1 MALTQVKALGLAADS
16 IDETKLA
23 DDSIDSE
30 HYNDGSIDTA
40 HLADDA
46 VTLAKLAS
54 GTDGQIIS
62 WDASGNPVAI
72 GPGTDGQVLTST
84 GAGSPPAFEAASAG
98 ATLSGS
104 TNNNVV
110 TVTGANAM
118 IGETNVHVSGH
129 KLLIGHGTSTTD
141 GGDLQVHGVGDARV
155 MDLISNRADVEGPR
169 LRFGKSRAA
178 NGGDYTLVEDD
189 DYLGKIEFA
198 GADGTDYNALGAI
211 IQVRVDGTPGSND
224 MPGRMEFHT
233 TADGNPNPIE
243 RMTIDS
249 TGNVTVKDGNLV
261 IGTAGHGIDFSAT
274 ANNGTSTPQ
283 ELFDD
288 YEEGTW
294 TPSDGGGIVS
304 YAEAYGQYTKIG
316 RAVYLWFKITCT
328 SSVTDSGNAYI
339 VGLPF
344 TSENAEATGH
354 GGLAIGGSNST
365 DNFMSASTNK
375 NSTVLY
381 LYKNTYGDNMTRAQM
396 WDGASTTKRLTGC
409 FMYCTS
415 S

>member
-1 MALTQVKALGLAADS
+1 MALTQVKTSG
-16 IDETKLA
+16 
-23 DDSIDSE
+23 
-30 HYNDGSIDTA
+30 
-40 HLADDA
+40 LADDA
-46 VTLAKLAS
+46 VTLAKQAG
-54 GTDGQIIS
+54 GTDGQIITY
-62 WDASGNPVAI
+62 DASGNPVAV

-84 GAGSPPAFEAASAG
+84 GSGSPPAFENASAG

-118 IGETNVHVSGH
+118 IGEANVHISGNQ
-129 KLLIGHGTSTTD
+129 LLIGHGTSTTD

-178 NGGDYTLVEDD
+178 SGGDYTLVQDD

-249 TGNVTVKDGNLV
+249 TGNVTVKDGNLIV
-261 IGTAGHGIDFSAT
+261 GTAGHGIDFSAQT
-274 ANNGTSTPQ
+274 ATSASGASMVA
-283 ELFDD
+283 EILDH

-294 TPSDGGGIVS
+294 TPTWYGSSTAGTISYSVQTGEYTRIGRLVLCTFMLAVSSSGGG
-304 YAEAYGQYTKIG
+304 GD
-316 RAVYLWFKITCT
+316 
-328 SSVTDSGNAYI
+328 VT
-339 VGLPF
+339 
-344 TSENAEATGH
+344 
-354 GGLAIGGSNST
+354 IGGFPFATKSDTQDIS
-365 DNFMSASTNK
+365 
-375 NSTVLY
+375 
-381 LYKNTYGDNMTRAQM
+381 
-396 WDGASTTKRLTGC
+396 GAVVQ
-409 FMYCTS
+409 
-415 S
+415 